1 MKKVI
6 LLVAYCLLGWGTTG
20 LWAQQGFV
28 ATGGDASGAGGGV
41 SYSFG
46 QVDYLSAAGTG
57 GSVNQGLQ
65 HPGGYSLSGT
75 LSYDNALGSG
85 LSNSTVQ
92 LKQGNTVISQT
103 TTNGDGYYS
112 FNNPAAGQ
120 YTLAVLTSKA
130 WGSVNATDALLCQ
143 KHFVEISLLSGLKLI
158 AGDVNLSAYV
168 NSTDG
173 LAIQKRFVGLQ
184 SSYASGDWYFQ
195 APVVVLDGSTNT
207 TSDIKGICFGDVN
220 GSYDPSGTKHQ
231 PDLFVENQ
239 GVQQIDGQVL
249 VSVPVR
255 VKESLNMAAM
265 SLVLNYPANDMD
277 VLGVEAAYDNQ
288 SLVYNTMGNELRI
301 AWYTLQPKA
310 INADETLLTLKLKL
324 KNANN
329 PSTDLNLSIN
339 TDESSLADFNG
350 GKIINKTLLIPSLV
364 NNGNGFSLSQNVPN
378 PYKDVTLI
386 AYAIP
391 VDGNVKLEV
400 LDLIGQSVA
409 VLQDGLMSA
418 GAYTYSMSGS
428 VLPSGVYFYKMTVG
442 TSTTLF
448 TQTKRMV
455 ISR

>member
-6 LLVAYCLLGWGTTG
+6 LLLGYCLLGWGTTG

-28 ATGGDASGAGGGV
+28 ATGGDATGSGGNV
-41 SYSFG
+41 SFSIG
-46 QVDYLSAAGTG
+46 QVDYLSGAGSS

-75 LSYDNALGSG
+75 LSYDNALQGG

-103 TTNGDGYYS
+103 TTNGDGFYS
-112 FNNPAAGQ
+112 FSGPAAGN
-120 YTLAVLTSKA
+120 YTLNVQTNKA

-143 KHFVEISLLSGLKLI
+143 KHFVEVALLSGLKLI
-158 AGDVNLSAYV
+158 AGDVNASGYV
-168 NSTDG
+168 NSTDA
-173 LAIQKRFVGLQ
+173 LAIQKRYVGLQ
-184 SSYASGDWYFQ
+184 TSFTSGNWYFQ
-195 APVVVLDGSTNT
+195 APAVALDGSTNT
-207 TSDIKGICFGDVN
+207 TTNIKGICFGDVN

-239 GVQQIDGQVL
+239 GVQVIDGQSL
-249 VSVPVR
+249 VNVPVR
-255 VKESLNMAAM
+255 VKESLNCAAL
-265 SLVLNYPANDMD
+265 SLILNYPSNDMD

-288 SLVYNTMGNELRI
+288 SLVYNTMGNEIRI

-350 GKIINKTLLIPSLV
+350 ANIINKTLLIPSLV

-378 PYKDVTLI
+378 PYKDVTVI

-391 VDGNVKLEV
+391 VDGTVKLEV
-400 LDLIGQSVA
+400 LDVIGQSVA
-409 VLQDGLMSA
+409 VLQDGLLSA
-418 GAYTYSMSGS
+418 GAYTYTMSGS
-428 VLPSGVYFYKMTVG
+428 ALPSGVYFYKMSVSN
-442 TSTTLF
+442 STTQF